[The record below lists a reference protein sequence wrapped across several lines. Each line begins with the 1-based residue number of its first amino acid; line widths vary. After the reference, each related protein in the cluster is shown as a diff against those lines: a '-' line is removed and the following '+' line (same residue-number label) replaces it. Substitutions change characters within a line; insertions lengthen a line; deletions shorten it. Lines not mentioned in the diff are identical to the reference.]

1 MCIFHIKHCQIR
13 SLFKCPFNRI
23 LIYNSHFLVR
33 ILICSGSLRFAFHVH
48 YTESCVIRLSIFMS
62 QFYFFDPE
70 RREKIRLTGT
80 NAKPYHTTFHV
91 IKCLLYDLA
100 FSSANPKCTHFSPS
114 SFYGKLPSWKL
125 EELQIT
131 VHTNNPAL
139 LDACCPVNNQQAF
152 SVRTIIAWSSL

>member
-1 MCIFHIKHCQIR
+1 
-13 SLFKCPFNRI
+13 
-23 LIYNSHFLVR
+23 
-33 ILICSGSLRFAFHVH
+33 
-48 YTESCVIRLSIFMS
+48 MS

-152 SVRTIIAWSSL
+152 SVRTIIAWSSLWTWTNTFSTVCHGFLHRQWEKICRVFKFWQEEIKTFEWFPVYSLPFRL